1 MAARTGRGSS
11 PLPWII
17 GIALLIGVGALFAF
31 AGTSPLRAQ
40 AAAAPATADA
50 AAPVASASTPARVAS
65 PVGGTV
71 KVETI
76 VEGKGPLV
84 LPDDTVAVIYTG
96 KLMNGTVFDS
106 NAGKAPLVFPLNQ
119 VIPGWQQGLQKMRA
133 GGRAK
138 LTIPAALG
146 YGAAGAPPT
155 IPPNADLVFDV
166 QLIAIKPR

>member
-1 MAARTGRGSS
+1 MAVRGGS
-11 PLPWII
+11 PI
-17 GIALLIGVGALFAF
+17 GLIAGVVAIVGVGVALAF
-31 AGTSPLRAQ
+31 VGTSSLRAET
-40 AAAAPATADA
+40 AAPAA
-50 AAPVASASTPARVAS
+50 VASTAVAPAVA

-76 VEGKGPLV
+76 VEGKGPFA

-96 KLMNGTVFDS
+96 KLMDGTVFDS
-106 NAGKAPLVFPLNQ
+106 NAGKAPMVFPLNQ

-146 YGAAGAPPT
+146 YGATGAPPT
-155 IPPNADLVFDV
+155 IPPNADLMFDV

>member
-1 MAARTGRGSS
+1 MATRGNGSTG
-11 PLPWII
+11 
-17 GIALLIGVGALFAF
+17 LIVGVAAIVGVGMALAF
-31 AGTSPLRAQ
+31 AGTSPLRAEAAGAAP
-40 AAAAPATADA
+40 AAAARASVAP
-50 AAPVASASTPARVAS
+50 AAPV
-65 PVGGTV
+65 GNTV

-76 VEGKGPLV
+76 VEGKGPFA
-84 LPDDTVAVIYTG
+84 LPGDTVRVFYTG
-96 KLMNGTVFDS
+96 KLMDGTVFDS
-106 NAGKAPLVFPLNQ
+106 NMGKEPLEFRLDQ

-166 QLIAIKPR
+166 QLIAIKSR

>member
-1 MAARTGRGSS
+1 MAVRGGS
-11 PLPWII
+11 PVGLIAGVVAI
-17 GIALLIGVGALFAF
+17 VSVGIALAF
-31 AGTSPLRAQ
+31 VGTSPLRAE
-40 AAAAPATADA
+40 AAAAAPVAVAAPATASA
-50 AAPVASASTPARVAS
+50 ALAAS
-65 PVGGTV
+65 VGGVV
-71 KVETI
+71 KVETL
-76 VEGKGPLV
+76 VEGKGPLA

-96 KLMNGTVFDS
+96 KLMDGTVFDS
-106 NAGKAPLVFPLNQ
+106 NAGKAPLVFRLDQ